1 MMRSIFLEGK
11 RIYLSPLSQK
21 LDLKSYASW
30 INDQDTT
37 LYMGSGRFPVT
48 VEGLKEYIRTYNK
61 SKDGILLGIFLKKNS
76 RHIGNIT
83 LNSIDWL
90 NRHAEMGIIVGD
102 KKSRGKGYAT
112 EAIGLVVDHAF
123 NKLNLHKLYA
133 GMIEGNEASRKAF
146 RKSGFKEEA
155 CLRDHF
161 YLNGSYLGCHRMGL
175 MKT

>member
-11 RIYLSPLSQK
+11 KIYLSPLSQK

-30 INDQDTT
+30 LNDQDTT
-37 LYMGSGRFPVT
+37 LYMGSGRFPAT
-48 VEGLKEYIRTYNK
+48 VEGLKEYIRMYNQ
-61 SKDGILLGIFLKKNS
+61 SKDGILLGIFLKNNS
-76 RHIGNIT
+76 HHIGNIT

-90 NRHAEMGIIVGD
+90 NRHAEIGIIVGD
-102 KKSRGKGYAT
+102 KKSRGKGYAS

-161 YLNGSYLGCHRMGL
+161 YLNGKYLGCHRMGL